1 MNFKVKC
8 IANNRS
14 KYFVVGSEYAV
25 KEGVLYD
32 STGSSYCPERFEN
45 VDEINAFMADSP
57 DFGQRFE
64 LVEEETKYKVG
75 DRVLIRSD
83 LKVDKHYGGCRFA
96 EWLAGLR
103 GKVVKITRADAY
115 PWGNIYDS
123 DMGGFLSN
131 EMIEKK
137 VEEEKPFTKD
147 DLKVGY
153 VVEQRNGDLLMVMQ
167 TADGGVVTVNDAG
180 FNWITEYDA
189 KLKLDY
195 LADGGADIVK
205 IYGLSGCGGFAHKL
219 STEYRKLLWER
230 KPEIHELT
238 AEEAYK
244 IIAEKKGVP
253 VESLRVKWEG

>member
-1 MNFKVKC
+1 MNFKVRC
-8 IANNRS
+8 IS
-14 KYFVVGSEYAV
+14 ELPIKYFTSGKVYDV
-25 KEGVLYD
+25 KNGELID
-32 STGSSYCPERFEN
+32 NTGSRYSGQKFES
-45 VDEINAFMADSP
+45 VSAINDYISGWGLP
-57 DFGQRFE
+57 GRFE

-83 LKVDKHYGGCRFA
+83 LKVDKHYGGCRFS
-96 EWLAGLR
+96 EWLAGLQ

-115 PWGNIYDS
+115 PWGNRYDI

-147 DLKVGY
+147 DLKTGMFVTTRNRRSFRLLLGT
-153 VVEQRNGDLLMVMQ
+153 ENGDYGMDFLS
-167 TADGGVVTVNDAG
+167 ARY
-180 FNWITEYDA
+180 I
-189 KLKLDY
+189 KLKCYNDDLTDKNNREW
-195 LADGGADIVK
+195 DIVK
-205 IYGLSGCGGFAHKL
+205 VESLKYPENMK
-219 STEYRKLLWER
+219 RKLLWER

-238 AEEAYK
+238 AKEAYK